1 MEKFI
6 VRQFLYPTFSAP
18 PSTLNFS
25 NQFAFRPTGSTTAAL
40 IYIFHKVT
48 QLLATYQ
55 YVTVVA
61 LDFSKAFDTVRHS
74 TLLEKADLDM
84 PDEVYNWLASYFS
97 GHLHCTRYGTST
109 SALHEMSAGII
120 QGSGIGPASYVV
132 NSSDLTGVRPETF
145 RANTPM
151 IRNSSSRL

>member
-1 MEKFI
+1 MEKLI

-18 PSTLNFS
+18 PSTLNFF
-25 NQFAFRPTGSTTAAL
+25 NQFAFRPTESTTAAL

-55 YVTVVA
+55 YVTVIA

-74 TLLEKADLDM
+74 TLLEKMADLDM
-84 PDEVYNWLASYFS
+84 PDKVYNWLASYFS
-97 GHLHCTRYGTST
+97 GHLHCIRYGTST
-109 SALHEMSAGII
+109 SALHEISAGII

-132 NSSDLTGVRPETF
+132 NSSDLTAVRP
-145 RANTPM
+145 
-151 IRNSSSRL
+151 

>member
-1 MEKFI
+1 MEKLI

-40 IYIFHKVT
+40 IYIFHNVT
-48 QLLATYQ
+48 QLLATCQ
-55 YVTVVA
+55 YVTVIA
-61 LDFSKAFDTVRHS
+61 LDVKGALAFDTVRHS
-74 TLLEKADLDM
+74 TLLENMA
-84 PDEVYNWLASYFS
+84 DEVYNWLASYFS

-109 SALHEMSAGII
+109 SALHEISAGII

-132 NSSDLTGVRPETF
+132 NSSDLTAVRP
-145 RANTPM
+145 
-151 IRNSSSRL
+151 